1 MKIAIAQR
9 NYTIGDFNGNKSK
22 IIGSISHAR
31 QKGADLVVFAEYA
44 ISGTPCH
51 DLLHNPTFLD
61 ECEQT
66 LRDIAEFCHDIAV
79 IVGLPTLDQNKV
91 ISCAA
96 FIQDKTVKKYIGKN
110 NVVSRP
116 EKTYVCNS
124 KGVEFIKVGDT
135 NIAVVVGDDIR
146 LERAFGEL
154 ADIIIAIA
162 SNPYARGQ
170 IEYRYNWLK
179 NMAFTVGKPL
189 VYANHEGGQYNYIY
203 DGSSLSM
210 DRQGEPI
217 ALLKSFEED
226 FALVDTQCTDK
237 MEIPDQDRTRN
248 IYNAIKL
255 GLKDF
260 FNKTGFSKA
269 CLGMSGG
276 IDSAVVLAMV
286 AEVLDPK
293 DIKVLMLPSQ
303 FSSDHS
309 VKDAV
314 EMAERLGVAYE
325 IIPIEPAFRAVVES
339 LKPILGGTDFDV
351 TEENIQSRLRGLML
365 MALSNKQGYIL
376 LNTSNKSEAAVGYGT
391 LYGDMTG
398 SIGPIG
404 DLYKV
409 EVYELARYINREKEI
424 IPENIIR
431 KEPSAELRPDQ
442 KDSDSL
448 PPYEIMDAILTRM
461 IEYKEPLDEII
472 GAGFDDK
479 TVRRIA
485 DMVKRAEFK
494 RRQSPPPLLLSQ
506 GPLMNHYILPL
517 INKFGV

>member
-22 IIGSISHAR
+22 IIGSIAHAK
-31 QKGADLVVFAEYA
+31 QKGVDLIVFAEYA

-51 DLLHNPTFLD
+51 DLLHNPLFLD
-61 ECEQT
+61 ACDQT
-66 LRDIAEFCHDIAV
+66 LREIAEYCDDIAV
-79 IVGLPTLDQNKV
+79 IVGLPVLEQNKV
-91 ISCAA
+91 ISSAA
-96 FIQDKTVKKYIGKN
+96 LIENKTIKKYIGKN

-116 EKTYVCNS
+116 EKAYICHS
-124 KGVEFIKVGDT
+124 KGIEFIKVGNT
-135 NIAVVVGDDIR
+135 NIAVIVGDDIR
-146 LERAFGEL
+146 IEHAFGDL
-154 ADIIIAIA
+154 ADVIIAIA
-162 SNPYARGQ
+162 SNQFARGR

-179 NMAFTVGKPL
+179 DMAFTVGKPL
-189 VYANHEGGQYNYIY
+189 IYANHLGGQYNYVY
-203 DGSSLSM
+203 DGSSLAL
-210 DRQGEPI
+210 DNEGEAI

-226 FALVDTQCTDK
+226 FAIIDTECPDRVA
-237 MEIPDQDRTRN
+237 IPEQDRTRN
-248 IYNAIKL
+248 MYNAIKL

-260 FNKTGFSKA
+260 FGKTGFTKA

-286 AEVLDPK
+286 AEVLHPQN
-293 DIKVLMLPSQ
+293 IKVLMMPSR
-303 FSSDHS
+303 FSSGHS
-309 VKDAV
+309 VTDSV
-314 EMAERLGVAYE
+314 EMAENLGIPYE
-325 IIPIEPAFRAVVES
+325 IIPIEPAFNAVVDS
-339 LKPILGGTDFDV
+339 LKPILGDTDFDV
-351 TEENIQSRLRGLML
+351 AEENIQSRLRGLML
-365 MALSNKQGYIL
+365 MALSNKHGYIL

-409 EVYELARYINREKEI
+409 EVYELARYINRDREI

-461 IEYKEPLDEII
+461 IEHKEPLDEII

>member
-1 MKIAIAQR
+1 M
-9 NYTIGDFNGNKSK
+9 
-22 IIGSISHAR
+22 
-31 QKGADLVVFAEYA
+31 
-44 ISGTPCH
+44 ISG
-51 DLLHNPTFLD
+51 
-61 ECEQT
+61 
-66 LRDIAEFCHDIAV
+66 
-79 IVGLPTLDQNKV
+79 
-91 ISCAA
+91 AA
-96 FIQDKTVKKYIGKN
+96 FIENKVVKKYIGKN

-116 EKTYVCNS
+116 EKTYICHS
-124 KGVEFIKVGDT
+124 KGVEFIKVGAT

-146 LERAFGEL
+146 IERAFGEL
-154 ADIIIAIA
+154 ADVIVAIA
-162 SNPYARGQ
+162 SNPFARGQ
-170 IEYRYNWLK
+170 IEHRYNWLK

-189 VYANHEGGQYNYIY
+189 VYANHEGGQYNYVY
-203 DGSSLSM
+203 DGSSLAM
-210 DRQGEPI
+210 DGTGE
-217 ALLKSFEED
+217 AYGLLKSFTED
-226 FALVDTQCTDK
+226 LAVIDTQCSDRVD
-237 MEIPDQDRTRN
+237 IPMQDRTRN
-248 IYNAIKL
+248 MYNAIKL
-255 GLKDF
+255 GLRDF
-260 FNKTGFSKA
+260 FNKTGFTKA

-293 DIKVLMLPSQ
+293 NIKVLMMPSQ

-309 VKDAV
+309 VSDAV
-314 EMAERLGVAYE
+314 EMAERLGVEYE
-325 IIPIEPAFRAVVES
+325 IIPIEPAFKAVVEC
-339 LKPILGGTDFDV
+339 LKPILDDTEFDV

-365 MALSNKQGYIL
+365 MALSNKHGHIL

-409 EVYELARYINREKEI
+409 EVYELARYINRDREI
-424 IPENIIR
+424 IPENIIS

-461 IEYKEPLDEII
+461 IEHKEPLDEII
-472 GAGFDDK
+472 AAGFDDK
-479 TVRRIA
+479 TVRRLA
-485 DMVKRAEFK
+485 DLVKRAEFK